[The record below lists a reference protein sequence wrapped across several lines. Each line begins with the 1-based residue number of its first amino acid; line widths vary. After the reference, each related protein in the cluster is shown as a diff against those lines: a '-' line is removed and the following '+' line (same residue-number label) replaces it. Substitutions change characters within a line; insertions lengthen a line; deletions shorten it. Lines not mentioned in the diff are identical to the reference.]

1 MAEIYEVKDNYV
13 MMDVGGDVKLKV
25 DKSAL
30 LKDPI

>member
-1 MAEIYEVKDNYV
+1 

-30 LKDPI
+30 MKDPSDTEQK